1 LGKPVVPDVLTRRE
15 RDVVVALCRPAL
27 SDGVFTEPAT
37 VREIAAELVV
47 TDAAVKQHLLHLY
60 DKFEI
65 PADGSRRRAALA
77 REAIRR
83 NVIGL
88 AELQPPARRGR
99 QDGAM
104 LQEGRSAYE
113 AHDWETAFEF
123 LDAADSAEPLG
134 AVDLER
140 LADAGMWTNRH
151 EHSLERR
158 RRAYQAH
165 LRAGDAV
172 PAAAVA
178 LMLALHHWTRH
189 ESAVAAGWLAKAERE
204 LGQVPDV
211 LPQALLAIAQAMWA
225 EVAADWNTVLECAR
239 HAHAIARDHG
249 SADFEALGC
258 AFEGLALTQLG
269 EVAAGMRLLDE
280 AMASAL
286 GGALG
291 PLATGVIY
299 CRMLCACVDLQDFGR
314 ADEWTTAVS
323 DNASTP
329 GLAALPGD
337 CRTHRAAVL
346 IRSGAWAEG
355 AVEAERAVE
364 EAPTFDLTHLG
375 IAFSEL
381 AEIRLRRGD
390 FDAAEEALL
399 RAREFGDSGVE
410 PCLTLLRL
418 ARGDVTGAGL
428 GIDAALAAASGRLQ
442 RARLLPTK
450 VEASLLA
457 GNPETAAAAA
467 TDLEET
473 AASYGSP
480 TLLAAAK
487 HAIGAVALATEARE
501 QAVAHLAAAQQL
513 WQKARSLRTGTSPS
527 APRGST
533 SRHRRP
539 RVEPGRATCRACN
552 VQATRRRTDRCCER
566 KALARTRV
574 GSAAIG
580 QPRCGVKEADG
591 QKSRHGVAVHT

>member
-1 LGKPVVPDVLTRRE
+1 
-15 RDVVVALCRPAL
+15 
-27 SDGVFTEPAT
+27 

-77 REAIRR
+77 REVIQR

-88 AELQPPARRGR
+88 ADLQPPA

-104 LQEGRSAYE
+104 LEEGRSAYE

-134 AVDLER
+134 AADLER

-158 RRAYQAH
+158 RRAYQAY

-189 ESAVAAGWLAKAERE
+189 ESAVGAGWLAKAERE

-211 LPQALLAIAQAMWA
+211 LPQALLAIAQAMSA

-239 HAHAIARDHG
+239 RAHAAARSHG

-299 CRMLCACVDLQDFGR
+299 CRMLCACLDLQDFGR
-314 ADEWTTAVS
+314 ADEWTTAVG

-329 GLAALPGD
+329 GLAGLPGD

-364 EAPTFDLTHLG
+364 EAATFDLTHLG

-381 AEIRLRRGD
+381 AEIRLRQGD

-428 GIDAALAAASGRLQ
+428 GIDVALAAASGRLQ

-457 GNPETAAAAA
+457 GNSEAAAAA
-467 TDLEET
+467 ASELEET

-487 HAIGAVALATEARE
+487 QALGAVALATGTRE
-501 QAVAHLAAAQQL
+501 QAVAHLVAAQQL
-513 WQKARSLRTGTSPS
+513 WQKAHAPYEQAQARALLAEAHLGVGDRESSL
-527 APRGST
+527 
-533 SRHRRP
+533 
-539 RVEPGRATCRACN
+539 VEQRATH
-552 VQATRRRTDRCCER
+552 ATFKRLGAEPAAAASARRLQE
-566 KALARTRV
+566 LV
-574 GSAAIG
+574 
-580 QPRCGVKEADG
+580 
-591 QKSRHGVAVHT
+591 